1 MNKIKIAVL
10 GSTKGTDFPAVF
22 NSIKNYDKAEISVV
36 ISDKKDSGILEKA
49 KKQKIKS
56 LFINPS
62 DFNSREEF
70 DAKILSELKKRK
82 INLVVLIGYMK
93 LITEKFLNEFEN
105 KIMNVHP
112 SLLPSFPGMN
122 LSVHKE
128 VIEHGCK
135 TSGATIFFVDSGKDS
150 GPIIL
155 QKSIEVSENE
165 SVESLK
171 EKVQKIEQ
179 EIYPKAIKLFC
190 EGKLKVEGRKVK
202 ILE

>member
-22 NSIKNYDKAEISVV
+22 NALKDYNKAEISVV
-36 ISDKKDSGILEKA
+36 ISDKIDSGILEKA
-49 KKQKIKS
+49 KEKKLEA
-56 LFINPS
+56 LFIDPNN
-62 DFNSREEF
+62 FNSREEF
-70 DAKILSELKKRK
+70 DAKILEELNKRK
-82 INLVVLIGYMK
+82 INLIVLIGYMK
-93 LITEKFLNEFEN
+93 LITEKLLNAFEN
-105 KIMNVHP
+105 KIINVHP

-128 VIEHGCK
+128 VLNHGCK
-135 TSGATIFFVDSGKDS
+135 TSGVTIFFVDKGKDS

-171 EKVQKIEQ
+171 EKIQKIEQ
-179 EIYPKAIKLFC
+179 EIYPKAIKLYC
-190 EGKLKVEGRKVK
+190 ENKLKIEGRKVK
-202 ILE
+202 IME